1 MPTAPM
7 AAGLRRPTMM
17 VSTMD
22 MALQPSSDSTTGM
35 ASSNRAA
42 SSLRKRTL
50 GDTWLT
56 GARESMV
63 LLTLT
68 DWRTCRAAGLTV
80 NLCGGQIQDGKV
92 NEARL
97 SSGAGTA
104 MALTDRERWPSGL
117 RRTLG
122 KRVYRKVPWV
132 RIPLSPPENYISLTL
147 NSLQSL
153 PKAC

>member
-1 MPTAPM
+1 MALLILTAPM

-22 MALQPSSDSTTGM
+22 MAVHPSSERTTGS
-35 ASSNRAA
+35 ASANHDA
-42 SSLRKRTL
+42 SSLRKRAT
-50 GDTWLT
+50 GDVCVT

-68 DWRTCRAAGLTV
+68 DGDDGAPAWGV
-80 NLCGGQIQDGKV
+80 NLCGLQIQDGKV

-97 SSGAGTA
+97 SNAAIAICASQTG
-104 MALTDRERWPSGL
+104 ERWPSGL

-132 RIPLSPPENYISLTL
+132 RIPLSPPSR
-147 NSLQSL
+147 S
-153 PKAC
+153 